1 MNKRT
6 AIQFTIATA
15 FVVIIFELSTLLAQG
30 AGLDFG
36 FSTLQEAASLDTL
49 GLALGAGISIA
60 LTGIGA
66 ALGMGSASSA
76 AMGAISEKPELFG
89 KSILYIVL
97 IEAIA
102 IYGFVISFFLINKIA

>member
-1 MNKRT
+1 MNKRNIVQF
-6 AIQFTIATA
+6 AIASAI
-15 FVVIIFELSTLLAQG
+15 VVVIFELSTLLAQ
-30 AGLDFG
+30 ATGLDFG
-36 FSTLQEAASLDTL
+36 IGVLQEPASMDTF
-49 GLALGAGISIA
+49 GLALGAGIAIA
-60 LTGIGA
+60 LSGFGA

-76 AMGAISEKPELFG
+76 AMGAIAEKPEIFG